1 MMQRT
6 EIVFVRHGQT
16 RSNIEG
22 LLHGRT
28 DEPLN
33 AHGWWQVER
42 VAIRLGATG
51 PLHSIHA
58 SPLSRALATAQAIAN
73 QTGAAITKHDD
84 LAEFHFGDFEGYTL
98 SQIQQSHPELYGKM
112 FEFSDRAFRFP
123 NGESRGEFYD
133 RTLSAVQRLIDGYAG
148 ERFAVV
154 AHEGVIASVVTQLTG
169 NDPSDWT
176 RNRFDNCSI
185 TTVAINGS
193 AVAEVTCW
201 NDTIHLEDARV
212 KR

>member
-1 MMQRT
+1 MKRT

-42 VAIRLGATG
+42 VAIRLSKLG
-51 PLHSIHA
+51 PLHSVHT
-58 SPLSRALATAQAIAN
+58 SPLSRALSTARAIAT
-73 QTGAAITKHDD
+73 QTEAMITMHDD
-84 LAEFHFGDFEGYTL
+84 LAEFHFGDFEGFTIP
-98 SQIQQSHPELYGKM
+98 QIQQGHPDLYGKM
-112 FEFSDRAFRFP
+112 FDFSDREFRFP
-123 NGESRGEFYD
+123 NGESRGEFYE
-133 RTLSAVQRLIDGYAG
+133 RTLSVVRELMVSHAG

-154 AHEGVIASVVTQLTG
+154 AHEGVIASIVTQLTG

-176 RNRFDNCSI
+176 RYRLDNCSI
-185 TTVAINGS
+185 TTIEVNGS
-193 AVAEVTCW
+193 AAAEVTCW
-201 NDTIHLEDARV
+201 NETGHLVEAGV
-212 KR
+212 KT